1 MWVKESLVHKI
12 SMWVKESL
20 VHKDLDVGEG
30 VNSSQ
35 RSRCG

>member
-30 VNSSQ
+30 VTGSQ
-35 RSRCG
+35 RP